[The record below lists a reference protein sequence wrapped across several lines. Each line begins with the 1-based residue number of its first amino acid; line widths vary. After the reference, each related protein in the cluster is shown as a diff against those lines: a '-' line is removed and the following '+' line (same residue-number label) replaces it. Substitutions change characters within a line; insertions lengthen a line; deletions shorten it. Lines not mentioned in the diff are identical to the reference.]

1 VPTRQ
6 TARDAKLTLDL
17 QHATLHALRRSYAEI
32 NSTFFKGQLRAPT
45 LTLTGSSRTLG
56 RWRKQDRTLEISWEL
71 LAQRSWGAM
80 VEVLKHEMAHQ
91 YVDEVLRRHQ
101 DPAHGTAFRA
111 VCQERGIDAR
121 ASGTPVD
128 RVLPDEQGRV
138 LERVTKLLA
147 LAQSPNEHEAQSA
160 ALAAQRLML
169 KYNLK
174 NVATQGARGYGFRH
188 LGRST
193 GRTSE
198 SERILAAILG
208 EHFFVEAIW
217 VPVWRPLEGK
227 RGTVLEVCGTPEN
240 LELAEYAHS
249 FLTHTAERLWREYK
263 RAHGIRRNAD
273 RRSFHAGV
281 MSGFREKLA
290 RQKRAQE
297 RQGLVWVGDGDLIRF
312 LRQRHPYVRHT
323 RHVSRHRAEVYGH
336 GKEAGRG
343 IVLHRG
349 IQHGPGKTPHLLR
362 SGR

>member
-1 VPTRQ
+1 MPTRR
-6 TARDAKLTLDL
+6 TARDTKLTIDL
-17 QHATLHALRRSYAEI
+17 QRATLHALRQSYAEI
-32 NSTFFKGQLRAPT
+32 NATFFKGQLRAPT
-45 LTLTGSSRTLG
+45 LTLTASRQTLG
-56 RWRKQDRTLEISWEL
+56 RWRRPDRTLEVSWEL
-71 LAQRSWGAM
+71 LAQQSWGAM

-101 DPAHGTAFRA
+101 ETAHGSAFRA

-121 ASGTPVD
+121 ASGVPLD
-128 RVLPDEQGRV
+128 RSPSDEQGRV

-147 LAQSPNEHEAQSA
+147 LAESPNEHEAQSA

-169 KYNLK
+169 KYNLE
-174 NVATQGARGYGFRH
+174 NVAAQGPRSYGFRH

-198 SERILAAILG
+198 SERLLAAILG

-227 RGTVLEVCGTPEN
+227 RGNVLEVCGTPEN

-249 FLTHTAERLWREYK
+249 FLTQTAERLWRDYK

-273 RRSFHAGV
+273 RRSFQAGV

-290 RQKRAQE
+290 RQQRAHE
-297 RQGLVWVGDGDLIRF
+297 RQGLVWVGDGDLSRF
-312 LRQRHPYVRHT
+312 FRQRHPHVRHT

-336 GKEAGRG
+336 GKAAGRD

-349 IQHGPGKTPHLLR
+349 IQHGPGAAPRLLR
-362 SGR
+362 GR

>member
-1 VPTRQ
+1 VPTRRV
-6 TARDAKLTLDL
+6 TKDARLTIDL
-17 QHATLHALRRSYAEI
+17 QRATLHALRRSYAEL
-32 NSTFFKGQLRAPT
+32 NATFFKSQLRVPT
-45 LTLTGSSRTLG
+45 LTLTGSTQTLG

-71 LAQRSWGAM
+71 LAQQSWGAM

-91 YVDEVLRRHQ
+91 YVDEVLQRHQ
-101 DPAHGTAFRA
+101 ESAHGSAFRA

-128 RVLPDEQGRV
+128 HALPDETGRV

-160 ALAAQRLML
+160 ALAAARLML
-169 KYNLK
+169 KYNLE
-174 NVATQGARGYGFRH
+174 NVATRDHRCYGFRH
-188 LGRST
+188 LGRCT

-273 RRSFHAGV
+273 RRSFQAGV

-290 RQKRAQE
+290 RQKRAHE
-297 RQGLVWVGDGDLIRF
+297 RQGLVWVGDGDLERF
-312 LRQRHPYVRHT
+312 FRQRHPYVRHT
-323 RHVSRHRAEVYGH
+323 RHMSRHRAEVYGH
-336 GKEAGRG
+336 GKDAGRA

-349 IQHGPGKTPHLLR
+349 IQHGPRGAPPLLR